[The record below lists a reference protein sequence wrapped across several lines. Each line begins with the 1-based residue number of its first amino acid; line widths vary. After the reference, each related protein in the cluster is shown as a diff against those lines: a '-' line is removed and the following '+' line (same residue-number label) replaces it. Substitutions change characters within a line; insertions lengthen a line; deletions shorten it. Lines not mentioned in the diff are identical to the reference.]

1 MIPGYDYENSQKEP
15 IMFKRTVLVFMSL
28 TFILAACIPMTA
40 GQDKMMDSATE
51 VMDKPTDAM
60 PEAMMEDKP
69 TDAMP
74 EAMMEDKPTDAMPET
89 MMEDKPTEEMMA
101 SHTSTPDAMMSDE
114 SATPEAMGEDKMEDK
129 MMEMEMPAWFG
140 VTLNNA
146 RTGENFTINDYQGK
160 VVLVENLAMW
170 CPNCKKQQMEV
181 KALQEAMMGDMG
193 KDLVLIGLDIDPN
206 ENAADLKTYTEMNGF
221 DWIYAIAPADVA
233 REIGQLYGDQFLNP
247 TSTPILVIDRKG
259 QVHPMPFGIKSA
271 DDLKMFIE
279 PFLNAGM

>member
-1 MIPGYDYENSQKEP
+1 
-15 IMFKRTVLVFMSL
+15 MFKRTVLVFISL

-51 VMDKPTDAM
+51 VMEKPTNAM

-69 TDAMP
+69 T
-74 EAMMEDKPTDAMPET
+74 
-89 MMEDKPTEEMMA
+89 EEMMA
-101 SHTSTPDAMMSDE
+101 GHTQTPDAMMSGE
-114 SATPEAMGEDKMEDK
+114 SATPEAMGKDKMEDKMEDK

-221 DWIYAIAPADVA
+221 DWIYAVAPADVA
-233 REIGQLYGDQFLNP
+233 REIGQLYGEQFLNP